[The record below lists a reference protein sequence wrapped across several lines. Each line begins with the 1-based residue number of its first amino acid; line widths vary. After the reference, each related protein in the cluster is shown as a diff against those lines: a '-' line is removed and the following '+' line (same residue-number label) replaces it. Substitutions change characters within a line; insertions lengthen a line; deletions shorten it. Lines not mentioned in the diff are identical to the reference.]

1 MDQTDIQKSTRTIT
15 KSNRNVDTHI
25 PKTEDKRSNFFPDN
39 ISDFSDQRMLIQ
51 EDQSD
56 QALKDSSSDS
66 VAHIRCDHYPH
77 YATFDTTTIVNPKPI
92 DSLSHFE
99 DSNRKSNTVKAIRKE
114 EYFTRTPKN
123 SYSSAP
129 SASMAFVSSTR
140 KINPTMP
147 RSDFFIDSET
157 SLLFSKDKYPRFLF
171 ATPNNAND
179 MIRLDEY
186 SNNRREI
193 PGRNIFS
200 TTTDYASQ
208 HKKEQQRIFKRHLR
222 RSAIAGA
229 VVGGVF
235 AFLLL
240 FVFPHFPGD
249 FLNSLEEFLDQYWD
263 SNKETAAPQSILL
276 PTDYLEQQNQVQS
289 SIIWLKEKQSK
300 IQKHFSI
307 ASFISRQKQ
316 KWPKRHLVTMDYS
329 STSSSRSS
337 NYSSLLVVA
346 GKMSV
351 EGEPCNIAQYN
362 LKTGEWNLDERIQL
376 SLYNS
381 YSGGEV
387 YNLLANYTFAP
398 SIVNTG
404 SIGGDATSSIPFSRS
419 TSASSQTAKKQM
431 GSGELIVVGAF
442 DTTYRNSQVT
452 YCSVGMWDGFQL
464 SKVGEGLCNSALSKG
479 MKITTASLAGPHD
492 VYVAGSFQTQ
502 VWNGDRNEFVKIFNI
517 AHFNAV
523 DQVWLPLNVGQ
534 ISCSWCTVTVL
545 ALAWDSKRRQLH
557 IAGKFN
563 SIDGRNVPAGLA
575 VYDYDSGHLV
585 AHPGGG
591 LTMHNISQDGVG
603 TALQLDE
610 ESGVLYVMGSF
621 ERLTQTYERCD
632 GLAAY
637 EIESNR
643 WTCLADAAHT
653 VYPTGGGNMLL
664 TPYGLM
670 VAGKIS
676 PTTTWRNPDRPYT
689 IALLKA
695 TLKTRTGAG
704 IQKSYSNLADPKK
717 NEQNGHFNG
726 EVGNDTVTDS
736 NQGQKYRDFN
746 WSWLPGFKGHDERLN
761 ALTNGF
767 GSFEGSVFIAG
778 DNLVARWSYQPAP
791 KSSEEVVVDDDD
803 DTSTRPPLSNSSH
816 IEDRSNEAD
825 IVDSS
830 LNISLVDGAL
840 LSNAS
845 TDVYVLN
852 PDDLPQSDAV
862 DSSFTKLK
870 NDGRRL
876 LVDSKYNINPALAPK
891 MIPVTE
897 VFSTDSVRGA
907 IMAISQMMPEIPDEE
922 DDPSTS
928 GLPGAR
934 YNSVNISIIVY
945 CVTVGCVIG
954 VIGAFL
960 CNRNGSGGI
969 FSFNNQEKD
978 LKGFSLDT
986 LTYST
991 MENTNI
997 MDAYQRAMKTR
1008 YVHHPNLLTIID
1020 PQEIFLQ
1027 RIIGEGTF
1035 GRVWSAKWR
1044 TASVAVKEFV
1054 FAQAAV
1060 AGKSSQQQ
1068 QIVEEIIGEAGMMAI
1083 LRHPNVLQLFGCSLT
1098 AQAIWIVSE
1107 LCSLGS
1113 LRQLL
1118 DDNDR
1123 VLPVSLRI
1131 SIALQVAEGM
1141 TYLHTQVPPIIH
1153 RDLKSHNI
1161 FIHETFIDSSEEA
1174 SMSSNKRKDGSEK
1187 METHS
1192 TIVARI
1198 GDWGA
1203 ARASLSGSRT
1213 MTHGVGTA
1221 CWLAPEVI
1229 KHARSSKFSDVY
1241 GYGIVLWELATR
1253 EEVYQGLETTQIIA
1267 KVANEN
1273 LRPPVPKDC
1282 PWKDLMVQCW
1292 AENPQDR
1299 LEFQE
1304 IHAELSELT
1313 KKLQETTSAMG
1324 SSNSL

>member
-1 MDQTDIQKSTRTIT
+1 MDSRRNAT
-15 KSNRNVDTHI
+15 KVNEVDGGR
-25 PKTEDKRSNFFPDN
+25 KQQERDASFCR
-39 ISDFSDQRMLIQ
+39 ISDFLEQKAVIGNERNEATVKTLSQQ
-51 EDQSD
+51 ENGRR
-56 QALKDSSSDS
+56 
-66 VAHIRCDHYPH
+66 VRCDDYP
-77 YATFDTTTIVNPKPI
+77 YYSTFDDYTKIGHSKQI
-92 DSLSHFE
+92 DSRPSLLENENSNPHTVPALTFE
-99 DSNRKSNTVKAIRKE
+99 E
-114 EYFTRTPKN
+114 GPFTRAQNP
-123 SYSSAP
+123 YFSAP
-129 SASMAFVSSTR
+129 SSSLAFVNSKR
-140 KINPTMP
+140 NIVPTMP
-147 RSDFFIDSET
+147 RNNFFLDPAT
-157 SLLFSKDKYPRFLF
+157 STLFAKNQYPRFLA
-171 ATPNNAND
+171 ATPNNDGTN

-186 SNNRREI
+186 SNNRGETM
-193 PGRNIFS
+193 GRIS
-200 TTTDYASQ
+200 KTAIDYATFQ
-208 HKKEQQRIFKRHLR
+208 HRKEQRERFKRHIR
-222 RSAIAGA
+222 RSAIGGA
-229 VVGGVF
+229 VIGGLF
-235 AFLLL
+235 AILLL
-240 FVFPHFPGD
+240 FVFPHFPDD
-249 FLNSLEEFLDQYWD
+249 FFDSIEEMLERSWHSSNAGTIVRQQSTFFNAKNIEFHNNRLV
-263 SNKETAAPQSILL
+263 SSAMVLVGSIR
-276 PTDYLEQQNQVQS
+276 
-289 SIIWLKEKQSK
+289 WLKEQQSK
-300 IQKHFSI
+300 IEKHLGVSYI
-307 ASFISRQKQ
+307 SSFLSQGQRL
-316 KWPKRHLVTMDYS
+316 WRKRRLFVQDS
-329 STSSSRSS
+329 SPRNS

-362 LKTGEWNLDERIQL
+362 LKTSEWSLDERIQL

-387 YNLLANYTFAP
+387 YSLLANYTSTNSP
-398 SIVNTG
+398 SVALD
-404 SIGGDATSSIPFSRS
+404 SSGGDSNSHLPYSRS
-419 TSASSQTAKKQM
+419 TTTASSTSKKQVV
-431 GSGELIVVGAF
+431 GSGDLIVVGAF

-452 YCSVGMWDGFQL
+452 YCSVGMWDGTQL

-557 IAGKFN
+557 VAGKFN
-563 SIDGRNVPAGLA
+563 SIDGSNVPAGLA
-575 VYDYDSGHLV
+575 IYDYDSGHLV

-591 LTMHNISQDGVG
+591 LSMNNISQDGVG

-610 ESGVLYVMGSF
+610 DSGVLYVMGSF
-621 ERLTQTYERCD
+621 ERLTHSYERCD

-637 EIESNR
+637 DIESNS

-670 VAGKIS
+670 VAGKTT
-676 PTTTWRNPDRPYT
+676 PTTTWKNPDRPYT

-704 IQKSYSNLADPKK
+704 AHASLVGERNTTLTENL
-717 NEQNGHFNG
+717 
-726 EVGNDTVTDS
+726 
-736 NQGQKYRDFN
+736 QGQKYRDFN
-746 WSWLPGFKGHDERLN
+746 WSWLPGFKGHDEALH

-778 DNLVARWSYQPAP
+778 DNLVARWSYQPAS
-791 KSSEEVVVDDDD
+791 KYSEDVTDDD
-803 DTSTRPPLSNSSH
+803 DTSTRPPATLSSANNDRTDDINTTNSSFG
-816 IEDRSNEAD
+816 IPLIDETIPSYSSTEAPAFTPEDLSQSQAFNDDSTIIKHNKRHLAT
-825 IVDSS
+825 DSS
-830 LNISLVDGAL
+830 RSAM
-840 LSNAS
+840 
-845 TDVYVLN
+845 N
-852 PDDLPQSDAV
+852 PPE
-862 DSSFTKLK
+862 T
-870 NDGRRL
+870 
-876 LVDSKYNINPALAPK
+876 PK
-891 MIPVTE
+891 VIPVTE
-897 VFSTDSVRGA
+897 VLSTVNVRGA
-907 IMAISQMMPEIPDEE
+907 IMAISQMMPQIPEEEE
-922 DDPSTS
+922 DTS
-928 GLPGAR
+928 IPGVPETN

-954 VIGAFL
+954 VIGAIM
-960 CNRNGSGGI
+960 CNRNIAGAI
-969 FSFNNQEKD
+969 FPFNNQEKD
-978 LKGFSLDT
+978 FKGFSLDT

-1161 FIHETFIDSSEEA
+1161 FIHETFTDSAEEA
-1174 SMSSNKRKDGSEK
+1174 STSSNKRKDGSEK

-1213 MTHGVGTA
+1213 MTHGVGTGKNDKYVDEQSRIM
-1221 CWLAPEVI
+1221 PN
-1229 KHARSSKFSDVY
+1229 VY
-1241 GYGIVLWELATR
+1241 FC
-1253 EEVYQGLETTQIIA
+1253 
-1267 KVANEN
+1267 N
-1273 LRPPVPKDC
+1273 
-1282 PWKDLMVQCW
+1282 
-1292 AENPQDR
+1292 
-1299 LEFQE
+1299 
-1304 IHAELSELT
+1304 
-1313 KKLQETTSAMG
+1313 
-1324 SSNSL
+1324 